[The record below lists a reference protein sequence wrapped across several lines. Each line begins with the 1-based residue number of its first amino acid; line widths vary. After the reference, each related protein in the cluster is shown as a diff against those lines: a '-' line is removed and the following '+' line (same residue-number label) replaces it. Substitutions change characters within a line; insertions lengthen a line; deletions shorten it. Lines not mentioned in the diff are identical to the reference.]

1 MMKEAEKQE
10 DRGPLDLTRQV
21 EELQTKVKEL
31 YISLANALEI
41 NDSHQ
46 RSNAEL
52 QVRLTEVEEDN
63 KKLALEVE
71 DLRMNGVRKAGL

>member
-1 MMKEAEKQE
+1 MMKEAKKQE

-46 RSNAEL
+46 RSNAKL

-63 KKLALEVE
+63 KRLALEVG
-71 DLRMNGVRKAGL
+71 DLKMNGVRKAGL

>member
-1 MMKEAEKQE
+1 MKEAEKQE

-46 RSNAEL
+46 RSNAKL

-63 KKLALEVE
+63 KKLALKIE
-71 DLRMNGVRKAGL
+71 DLKMNGVRKAGL